1 VTLVLNA
8 AGRDLLIDVMADV
21 SDDLV
26 PAVTARDAD
35 RVAELLAPFDMT
47 ALKALAIAQA
57 ARIHVLQDGGAR

>member
-1 VTLVLNA
+1 MTLVLNA